1 MKWPVP
7 GQAKTHSGSG
17 LWIVRSLP
25 WGCHL
30 LPEEKMLCSRG
41 FFNLSFIVWFELFF
55 SSIPHY
61 FYMSHCHVLGTILSY
76 FFPIQLPS
84 GWVSRQTE
92 GDIMKAHKTVQVLC
106 SLLSSHTTVSILI
119 ALLNFTNLSCK
130 TSSGVRNQHLSSLHV
145 NSIIYKDNEVLVQ
158 KHVLCGGSK

>member
-1 MKWPVP
+1 
-7 GQAKTHSGSG
+7 
-17 LWIVRSLP
+17 
-25 WGCHL
+25 
-30 LPEEKMLCSRG
+30 
-41 FFNLSFIVWFELFF
+41 
-55 SSIPHY
+55 
-61 FYMSHCHVLGTILSY
+61 
-76 FFPIQLPS
+76 
-84 GWVSRQTE
+84 
-92 GDIMKAHKTVQVLC
+92 MKAHKTVQVLC